1 MKKCLSLLAI
11 LGLFLLVSST
21 FAAAPVFQ
29 SIPSVKLFISNGLT
43 PAFDLAYYNSGDPI
57 VTASIITGAP
67 YSSVS
72 GTQVNYAAY
81 GSATTFVFAYS
92 ATNAGGTGTASNKA
106 KWSTYKFGILPNVT
120 LNVGSYA
127 DVNVGS
133 LVANASGPATPASF
147 GYPGAVAVSDTTKV
161 SAVWQSNQVLRIQL
175 NNAISAPVN
184 VDITAAIV
192 ASAPFGA
199 DIDKG
204 RIQVFQSNCPAGVF
218 STASSVLDGV
228 NFANQPDT
236 GSGIT
241 NAIIPT
247 FVASKADLAGNTLN
261 GVAEYDFTGTANG
274 TKATAALSKW
284 VTYNG
289 GQWYIARMRVYS
301 PNAGNNI
308 LARIYNFN
316 GNIGVDPTIDISA
329 NLTFGIPTVWTWVET
344 PLFTKVTTTSGYP
357 QIWLSGGTAGQQV
370 FLSEVQVVPLTPP
383 VFGANATPNSW
394 LTRGNFTTAAYS
406 TYAQVTGANGWV
418 PQSYDGTVAMANGN
432 VVNGTLQLDFVGA
445 TGTANKGTK
454 YTAAGATAGT
464 VYTYGPVASGKY
476 IGFKADIGLVSGTFN
491 TLQAAVQ
498 FALYGVSSNGG
509 NDYTS
514 PGGSL
519 WGCGELGV
527 IKAGPI
533 KTGIVS
539 TQPYYQLQ
547 FAAQNSQAGVLSF
560 NNIDFLVDND
570 ANTFANG
577 SLF

>member
-29 SIPSVKLFISNGLT
+29 SIPSVKLFISRGLT
-43 PAFDLAYYNSGDPI
+43 PAFDLANYNSGDPI

-72 GTQVNYAAY
+72 GTNVNYAAY

-92 ATNAGGTGTASNKA
+92 ATNAGGTGYASNKA

-120 LNVGSYA
+120 LSVGAYA

-133 LVANASGPATPASF
+133 LVANASGPAIPASF
-147 GYPGAVAVSDTTKV
+147 GYPGALAVSDTTKV
-161 SAVWQSNQVLRIQL
+161 AATWQNSSVLRIQL

-204 RIQVFQSNCPAGVF
+204 RIQVFQSAVAG
-218 STASSVLDGV
+218 TYPNASSVTTNLSSD
-228 NFANQPDT
+228 ASSAD
-236 GSGIT
+236 SIT
-241 NAIIPT
+241 TPITPV
-247 FVASKADLAGNTLN
+247 FVASQADLAGNTIT
-261 GVAEYDFTGTANG
+261 GVAEYDFTGTG
-274 TKATAALSKW
+274 SGVKATAGLTKW
-284 VTYNG
+284 TTYNG
-289 GQWYIARMRVYS
+289 GQWYIARVRLFS
-301 PNAGNNI
+301 PNAGNDI

-329 NLTFGIPTVWTWVET
+329 NLTFGVPTVWTWLET
-344 PLFTKVTTTSGYP
+344 PLFTRVTTTSGYP
-357 QIWLSGGTAGQQV
+357 QIWLSNGSAGQKV
-370 FLSEVQVVPLTPP
+370 YIGEVQVVPFTPP
-383 VFGANATPNSW
+383 VFGANATPYSY

-406 TYAQVTGANGWV
+406 TYAQVTGPNGWS
-418 PQSYDGTVAMANGN
+418 PQSYDGSIALANGN

-445 TGTANKGTK
+445 TSAANKGTK
-454 YTAAGATAGT
+454 YTGIGTTVGT
-464 VYTYGPVASGKY
+464 VYTQAVTPGQY
-476 IGFKADIGLVSGTFN
+476 IGFKADVGLVSGNFN
-491 TLQAAVQ
+491 DYNAVIQ
-498 FALYGVSSNGG
+498 FALFGVSSNGG

-519 WGCGELGV
+519 WGTGELGV
-527 IKAGPI
+527 IKAGTI
-533 KTGIVS
+533 KTGVVA

-547 FAAQNSQAGVLSF
+547 FSAKNGQAGVLSF

-570 ANTFANG
+570 TNIYANG